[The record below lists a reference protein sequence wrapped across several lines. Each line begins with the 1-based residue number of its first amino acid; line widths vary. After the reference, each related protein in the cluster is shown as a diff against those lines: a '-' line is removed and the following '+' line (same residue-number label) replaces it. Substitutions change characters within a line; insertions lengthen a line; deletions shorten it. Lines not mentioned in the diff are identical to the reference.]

1 MKYFNHKDALTIEEA
16 SQALEQGAK
25 AIAGGTDLLG
35 VLKDKILPEYPEV
48 VVNLKTITG
57 MDKIEE
63 TEEGLKV
70 GANVTLTEIVKSD
83 IIKERYPALGQAAYS
98 VASPLIRNQATIG
111 GNVCQDSRCWYYRY
125 PNQIGGRI
133 ECARKGGDKRSEEH
147 TSELQSR

>member
-70 GANVTLTEIVKSD
+70 GANVTLTEI
-83 IIKERYPALGQAAYS
+83 IKEKQCVTLKGLAVSGKDLIALGMKPGKEIGAC
-98 VASPLIRNQATIG
+98 LNQLLERVIEEPQW
-111 GNVCQDSRCWYYRY
+111 NVR
-125 PNQIGGRI
+125 
-133 ECARKGGDKRSEEH
+133 
-147 TSELQSR
+147 T